1 MHRIYLY
8 HYTPPENHLMYPII
22 RQDIALS
29 TTLVSQHHEAEF
41 KRLWSNASDISG
53 HGEAALLLA
62 LPSFVVPNSPKSKP
76 ICKMFKRNHLNMGWD
91 GKEAQTSGSRRFPF
105 VPHARIRNNV
115 ETEVS
120 SAWPRERKEA
130 NLCPDWRESHG
141 RAWAYLGL
149 SCGALGLHFKLGVER
164 RTAVSCILCACSEA
178 SDGMCFCARD

>member
-8 HYTPPENHLMYPII
+8 HYTPPENHAII

-29 TTLVSQHHEAEF
+29 TTLVSQPHEAEF
-41 KRLWSNASDISG
+41 KSLRSNAPDISG

-62 LPSFVVPNSPKSKP
+62 LPSFVVPNFPKSKP
-76 ICKMFKRNHLNMGWD
+76 ICKKLRRNHLNLGWD
-91 GKEAQTSGSRRFPF
+91 GKEAQTSSSKSFPF

-120 SAWPRERKEA
+120 STWPRERKEA
-130 NLCPDWRESHG
+130 NLCPDWRESQG
-141 RAWAYLGL
+141 RAWAHLGV
-149 SCGALGLHFKLGVER
+149 SCGALGLRFKLGVEQ

-178 SDGMCFCARD
+178 SDGMCFCTRD